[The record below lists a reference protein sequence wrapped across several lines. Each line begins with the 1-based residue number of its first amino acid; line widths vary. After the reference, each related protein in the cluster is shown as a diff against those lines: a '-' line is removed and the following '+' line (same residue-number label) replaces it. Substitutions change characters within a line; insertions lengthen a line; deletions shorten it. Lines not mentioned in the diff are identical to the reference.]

1 MKQIKT
7 CWFVFLVFLCAI
19 FLFGCGD
26 SGLSKGKAKDILES
40 HLKDYYGFL
49 LPQKVEF
56 MGGTVNSYNFILAAK
71 DMGLIDAN
79 STSSIFGSLGV
90 KSYIEKPKLGDV
102 FSITLTEKGNS
113 TQHLI
118 YANKGIC
125 FLVGNRKI
133 NDIVEIKKGENDQYT
148 VLFSYTLNYNKLG
161 KELSSLAQ
169 KKGAKPLNDD
179 LKLRG
184 KAIIVYDP
192 FLKKYIAKSIMWSKW
207 ENENWQPQSW
217 TTYVND
223 KLVLMSQ

>member
-1 MKQIKT
+1 MKINRYFIFI
-7 CWFVFLVFLCAI
+7 CLVLCTT

-40 HLKDYYGFL
+40 HLKDWYGFL

-56 MGGTVNSYNFILAAK
+56 MGGTINSYNFILAAK
-71 DMGLIDAN
+71 NMGLIEAN

-125 FLVGNRKI
+125 FLVGHRKI
-133 NDIVEIKKGENDQYT
+133 DDIVEIKKGENDQYT
-148 VLFSYTLNYNKLG
+148 VLFSYILNYNKLG
-161 KELSSLAQ
+161 KEFSSLSQ
-169 KKGAKPLNDD
+169 KKGSNPLDD
-179 LKLRG
+179 NLKLRG
-184 KAIIVYDP
+184 KATIVYDP
-192 FLKKYIAKSIMWSKW
+192 FLKKYIAKSIMWSNW
-207 ENENWQPQSW
+207 ENENWKPQSW

-223 KLVLMSQ
+223 KLVLMNQ